1 MAENKKTA
9 GQLAVEAE
17 QARQRL
23 AEVQQQAPGAYQSGY
38 GAQIDALLA
47 KLDSRPGFQYDL
59 QGDTLYRQYQQ
70 QYQKQGKAAMEDT
83 VGTAA
88 GLTGGYGS
96 SYATTAGS
104 QAYQAY
110 LSKMQDVVPKSV
122 RGGVQPLSGRG
133 QCAGKAAGADE
144 GAGEQRIQQVEGSS
158 AAAPGRAESGDGL
171 LALPE
176 RCGLSGTAG

>member
-59 QGDTLYRQYQQ
+59 QGDALYRQYQQ

-83 VGTAA
+83 GGHGGGTDRR
-88 GLTGGYGS
+88 LWQQLCDHGGQSG
-96 SYATTAGS
+96 
-104 QAYQAY
+104 
-110 LSKMQDVVPKSV
+110 
-122 RGGVQPLSGRG
+122 LSGVFVKNAGTCAQSCMQAAYRRYQDEG
-133 QCAGKAAGADE
+133 SAAGKATGADE

-158 AAAPGRAESGDGL
+158 AAAPGSAEPRWTIGV
-171 LALPE
+171 
-176 RCGLSGTAG
+176 T

>member
-59 QGDTLYRQYQQ
+59 QGDALYRQYQR
-70 QYQKQGKAAMEDT
+70 QYQ
-83 VGTAA
+83 
-88 GLTGGYGS
+88 
-96 SYATTAGS
+96 
-104 QAYQAY
+104 
-110 LSKMQDVVPKSV
+110 
-122 RGGVQPLSGRG
+122 
-133 QCAGKAAGADE
+133 
-144 GAGEQRIQQVEGSS
+144 
-158 AAAPGRAESGDGL
+158 
-171 LALPE
+171 
-176 RCGLSGTAG
+176 